1 MLQAASVH
9 KELVLWLG
17 TSNPS
22 DRPKQ
27 ALTQSGGRAV
37 TGAPFLLSDLRS
49 FASKTN
55 RHLVLRYPSGLYPP
69 WLSADSR
76 SDLVRTPFEKLAQN
90 LNGSR
95 TPHCEQRRRSTSSLS
110 SNRSQPGAFSSLAR
124 RPSGIVQRCPRIAP

>member
-37 TGAPFLLSDLRS
+37 TGAPSCFRIFDPLRQKQTGTSFSDTLLGFTL
-49 FASKTN
+49 
-55 RHLVLRYPSGLYPP
+55 LGYPP
-69 WLSADSR
+69 IVARISIVRLS
-76 SDLVRTPFEKLAQN
+76 K
-90 LNGSR
+90 
-95 TPHCEQRRRSTSSLS
+95 SSYKT
-110 SNRSQPGAFSSLAR
+110 
-124 RPSGIVQRCPRIAP
+124 